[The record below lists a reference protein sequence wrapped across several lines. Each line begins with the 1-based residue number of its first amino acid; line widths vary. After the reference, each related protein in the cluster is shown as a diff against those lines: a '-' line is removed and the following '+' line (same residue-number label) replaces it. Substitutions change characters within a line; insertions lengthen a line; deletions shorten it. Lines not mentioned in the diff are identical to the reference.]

1 MSEYVIIRGDDRKEF
16 DDYDAFNNTV
26 DFLDKQG
33 EEFTTE
39 TPGDDA
45 KADGSGWTPGDEGTP
60 AAKEADPVTDDGP
73 ELIGHPIAYLRG
85 INDDF
90 VNVISGTPAIS
101 KRGFRYMQT
110 ELGISTEAEVVA
122 TLEDPVGVIVHARAE
137 MPDGRCAEAHG
148 EGYLTES
155 GVEDNEW
162 VRYADTRAKNRAI
175 SDLTSSGAL
184 SEAEL

>member
-1 MSEYVIIRGDDRKEF
+1 MTYKIKRGDKESTF
-16 DDYDAFNNTV
+16 DDFDKFRENVEFLEREGV
-26 DFLDKQG
+26 DF
-33 EEFTTE
+33 ETE
-39 TPGDDA
+39 TPGDD
-45 KADGSGWTPGDEGTP
+45 GTP
-60 AAKEADPVTDDGP
+60 AAKAAEPVTDDGP
-73 ELIGHPIAYLRG
+73 ELIANPIAYLRS
-85 INDDF
+85 INDEF

-110 ELGISTEAEVVA
+110 ELGISTESEVVA

>member
-1 MSEYVIIRGDDRKEF
+1 MNKYVIIRGDDRKEF
-16 DDYDAFNNTV
+16 DDKDAFDETV
-26 DFLDKQG
+26 DFLNKQG

-39 TPGDDA
+39 TPNA
-45 KADGSGWTPGDEGTP
+45 SADGGVAGDPGTP
-60 AAKEADPVTDDGP
+60 AAQAADPVTDDGP

-85 INDDF
+85 INDEF
-90 VNVISGTPAIS
+90 VNVIQGTPAIS

-110 ELGISTEAEVVA
+110 ELGISTESEVVA
-122 TLEDPVGVIVHARAE
+122 TLDDPTGVIVHARAE

-155 GVEDNEW
+155 GVEDNEF